1 MTTYSI
7 NAAYIENSLQL
18 GTVSSCNSDYI
29 LVWNDNGGFTKYRT
43 LESFGLQS
51 GRVPSLSSDSTT
63 STITILE
70 KPTLNTGT
78 SNVFVGFGAA
88 SASSV
93 VNSSLLSGANAGKNL
108 VNADGVIAL
117 GKDAMLNST
126 VATSSIV
133 IGRCAAP
140 NTVGIYNIFIGDCVA
155 YTMTIGSCNT
165 FLGAFSGYSATSS
178 NGNVFI
184 GYKSGCLTTTG
195 NSNVFIG
202 SDNGAKNTTGF
213 GNVFSGY
220 RSGCSNTIGNGNVF
234 IGQDTGSANT
244 SGDGNVVI
252 GYLAGS
258 SFSGLSNNIFI
269 GSGAARYTCTSLGIA
284 IGDRTAELAD
294 GVSSVLIGNAIGV
307 SLNFTS
313 CYNTFLGACSG
324 PTQSATYS
332 NSIAIGYGA
341 KISSSCQLSIASSGN
356 PLGTSS
362 TYTDY
367 PGNICR
373 PAFWLCVTVNGVNGK
388 IPIYGV

>member
-1 MTTYSI
+1 
-7 NAAYIENSLQL
+7 
-18 GTVSSCNSDYI
+18 
-29 LVWNDNGGFTKYRT
+29 
-43 LESFGLQS
+43 
-51 GRVPSLSSDSTT
+51 
-63 STITILE
+63 
-70 KPTLNTGT
+70 
-78 SNVFVGFGAA
+78 
-88 SASSV
+88 
-93 VNSSLLSGANAGKNL
+93 
-108 VNADGVIAL
+108 
-117 GKDAMLNST
+117 
-126 VATSSIV
+126 
-133 IGRCAAP
+133 
-140 NTVGIYNIFIGDCVA
+140 
-155 YTMTIGSCNT
+155 
-165 FLGAFSGYSATSS
+165 
-178 NGNVFI
+178 
-184 GYKSGCLTTTG
+184 LTTTG

-284 IGDRTAELAD
+284 IGDRTAEFAD